1 MTATPLRL
9 RAAADDLRAVAGRL
23 SSDVEPLAE
32 KGGAQTWVGPAATSY
47 RRSAASIED
56 RANTVVL
63 RLRRLGR
70 RLDERADEV
79 ERIEAELLRERYR
92 RIESQDR
99 LDGAAR
105 DRYEREQRRRE
116 RDVEWGRRLGHD
128 PRPIELSSSSL
139 GGADDFLLPAL
150 GGEGAQPRPGGGGL
164 LEVLREAS

>member
-9 RAAADDLRAVAGRL
+9 RAAAHDLRAVAGRL

-32 KGGAQTWVGPAATSY
+32 KGGDQTWVGPAATSY

-70 RLDERADEV
+70 RLDERAEEV
-79 ERIEAELLRERYR
+79 ERIEAELLQERYR
-92 RIESQDR
+92 RIERQDR

-105 DRYEREQRRRE
+105 DRQDREQRRRE
-116 RDVEWGRRLGHD
+116 QEAHLDRYLGHD
-128 PRPIELSSSSL
+128 PRPIELPRPR
-139 GGADDFLLPAL
+139 GGPDDFLLPAL
-150 GGEGAQPRPGGGGL
+150 GGEGGQPSPGGGGF
-164 LEVLREAS
+164 LEVLEEAS